1 MSSLS
6 LTLLPNS
13 NPRKF
18 SLSLSLQIQTLENFL
33 TQTLS
38 PLHQKPLR
46 LYIYSYLT
54 PSLSLFLSHF
64 LSNKTNLNHTT
75 KQTNSNGLK
84 NTAKCNATTH
94 SYAISWNQLGERS
107 TSHQASKS
115 NWGLSCHVDIRLVRK
130 WNKILFSCFVVI
142 CSWIWWVT
150 IVWVMRKC
158 KKFVLFFID
167 LSWLVENRRR

>member
-1 MSSLS
+1 MIINFFNCELSCIYFFKTLSSCPLS
-6 LTLLPNS
+6 PSLFCQIQALENS
-13 NPRKF
+13 L

-84 NTAKCNATTH
+84 NTAKCNATTN

-115 NWGLSCHVDIRLVRK
+115 N
-130 WNKILFSCFVVI
+130 
-142 CSWIWWVT
+142 
-150 IVWVMRKC
+150 
-158 KKFVLFFID
+158 
-167 LSWLVENRRR
+167 